1 MAWRFSQDKP
11 VFIQIGEH
19 IKKAVVS
26 GEYPSGTKIP
36 TVRQIAL
43 EAAVNPNT
51 VQHAFSVLETE
62 GIIISKGTLGKFV
75 TDDEE
80 IIKTCRNKMATRLTE
95 EYLSNMKELGF
106 SSDEALT
113 IIYSAKHS
121 NNTTK
126 EESIDE

>member
-1 MAWRFSQDKP
+1 MAWRFSQDRP
-11 VFIQIGEH
+11 VFIQIGEQ

-26 GEYPSGTKIP
+26 GEYPPGAKIP

-43 EAAVNPNT
+43 DAAVNPNT

-75 TDDEE
+75 TEDKE
-80 IIKTCRNKMATRLTE
+80 ILKACRNKMAMRLTE
-95 EYLSNMKELGF
+95 EFLFNIKELGF
-106 SSDEALT
+106 SPDEALT
-113 IIYSAKHS
+113 LIYTTNNS

-126 EESIDE
+126 EDTADE

>member
-11 VFIQIGEH
+11 VFIQIGEQ

-26 GEYPSGTKIP
+26 GEYPPGTKIP

-43 EAAVNPNT
+43 DAAVNPNT

-80 IIKTCRNKMATRLTE
+80 TIKSCRNKMATRLTE
-95 EYLSNMKELGF
+95 EYLSNIKELGF
-106 SSDEALT
+106 SADEALALIHSIKTSNDT
-113 IIYSAKHS
+113 I
-121 NNTTK
+121 K